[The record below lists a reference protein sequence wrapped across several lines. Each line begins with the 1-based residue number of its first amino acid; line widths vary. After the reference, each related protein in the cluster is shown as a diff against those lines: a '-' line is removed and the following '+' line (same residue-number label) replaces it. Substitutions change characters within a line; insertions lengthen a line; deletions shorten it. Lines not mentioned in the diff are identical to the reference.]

1 MRKYAPVITGTIGF
15 FIAAGAG
22 GGIEQDT
29 MGWAQGLAWM
39 ALGFA
44 MMWGAAI
51 YAKRRAR

>member
-22 GGIEQDT
+22 GGIVQDT
-29 MGWAQGLAWM
+29 MGWVQGLAWM

-44 MMWGAAI
+44 IMWGAAI